1 MQGRG
6 YSVLFQSAP
15 AIAGGR
21 CAGIAPAPNPRC
33 SGFNPRP
40 PLLAGDAPASR
51 QHLTP
56 GVVVSIRA
64 RHCWRAMLNAHGATG
79 AAGRVSIRARH
90 CWRAMR
96 GRGTHHGH
104 QGEFQS
110 APAIA
115 GGRCSHLRRRR
126 RRRQSRQF
134 QSAPAIAGGRCWGPA
149 ACGLVENAF
158 QSAPAIAGGRCHDGC
173 AMQPR
178 RICFNPRPPLLAGD
192 ALEGATL
199 DGANLVSI
207 RARHCWRAMPA
218 AFHLGEPGRKVSIRA
233 RHCWWAMRA
242 MAAAM
247 SEVAAC
253 FNPRPP
259 LLAGDARERHAPP
272 AWEVRFNPRPPL
284 LAGDAMRAGCPPW
297 RRRIVSIRARH
308 CWRAMPD
315 VFWSRA
321 HWTAGFNPRPPLLA
335 GDARLGNKTH
345 CEASVSIRARHCWR
359 AMHGR
364 RTYCAGWDRVFQSA
378 PAIGGWFQS
387 APAIAGGRCG
397 KRL

>member
-1 MQGRG
+1 MTIKQEIERE
-6 YSVLFQSAP
+6 
-15 AIAGGR
+15 AGF
-21 CAGIAPAPNPRC
+21 NPRPPLLAGDASDAC
-33 SGFNPRP
+33 RGAGTASCFNPRP

-308 CWRAMPD
+308 CWWAMQGWAIKPT
-315 VFWSRA
+315 VK
-321 HWTAGFNPRPPLLA
+321 PR
-335 GDARLGNKTH
+335 
-345 CEASVSIRARHCWR
+345 
-359 AMHGR
+359 
-364 RTYCAGWDRVFQSA
+364 
-378 PAIGGWFQS
+378 FQS
-387 APAIAGGRCG
+387 APAIAGGRCMAVG
-397 KRL
+397 LTVRAGIECFNPRPP